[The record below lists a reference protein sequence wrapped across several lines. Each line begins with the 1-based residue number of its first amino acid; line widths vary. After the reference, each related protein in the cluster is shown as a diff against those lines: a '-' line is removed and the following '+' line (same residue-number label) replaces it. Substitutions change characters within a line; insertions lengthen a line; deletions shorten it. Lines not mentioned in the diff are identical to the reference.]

1 MKKNIFIILSV
12 CLGFTLQLQAQQD
25 TSLRERLAKRQQA
38 QEQQTA
44 GVPQLS
50 VRAAQMNQELTQ
62 DLSNATWIR
71 EVYRYLDLNKGT
83 NAALYNPVQPIGDRM
98 NLYTMIFKLMANG
111 NLTGY
116 KYLDGREV
124 FTSEFREDFKDVL
137 ERLEIPFQQNGNI
150 FTVNEYDIPSN
161 EVQGYYIKEVWYF
174 DQKQSVVDTKIIAIC
189 PVVFRQDDF
198 GIGAERYPQFWIPY
212 EDIRPY
218 AARMPIMT
226 SDKNNI
232 MDKTIDDFFR
242 LHLFDGEIYKTT
254 NMENKILAE
263 KYKTPEALKQAQ
275 EEIEG
280 ELRTFDQRLWITNDS
295 TYIKPG
301 ENNKKGNKGDKK
313 VKQDKSSSVV
323 YSARDRRK

>member
-1 MKKNIFIILSV
+1 MKRVIFIILSV
-12 CLGFTLQLQAQQD
+12 CLGVTVQLHAQEPEG
-25 TSLRERLAKRQQA
+25 SLRERLARK
-38 QEQQTA
+38 QQTNDQQQA

-50 VRAAQMNQELTQ
+50 VRAGQMNVELTQ
-62 DLSNATWIR
+62 DVSNATWMR
-71 EVYRYLDLNKGT
+71 EVYRYLDLNKGV

-161 EVQGYYIKEVWYF
+161 EVLGYYVKEVWYF
-174 DQKQSVVDTKIIAIC
+174 DQKQSVVDVKTIAIC

-263 KYKTPEALKQAQ
+263 KYKTPEGLKQAQ
-275 EEIEG
+275 EEIEK
-280 ELRTFDQRLWITNDS
+280 ELSAFDYNLWVTNDS
-295 TYIKPG
+295 TYIKPD
-301 ENNKKGNKGDKK
+301 EKSKKSKKKGDNSGG
-313 VKQDKSSSVV
+313 SSVV

>member
-1 MKKNIFIILSV
+1 MKKTIFIIISII
-12 CLGFTLQLQAQQD
+12 LGFALQLHAQQEG
-25 TSLRERLAKRQQA
+25 SLRERLARKQQA
-38 QEQQTA
+38 EEQQKA

-50 VRAAQMNQELTQ
+50 VRAEMMNIEQTQ
-62 DLSNATWIR
+62 DLTNATWMR
-71 EVYRYLDLNKGT
+71 EIYRYLDLNKGK

-98 NLYTMIFKLMANG
+98 NLYTMIFKLMASG

-116 KYLDGREV
+116 KFEREV
-124 FTSEFREDFKDVL
+124 FTNEFKENFKDVL
-137 ERLEIPFQQNGNI
+137 ERLEIPFEQNGDV
-150 FTVNEYDIPSN
+150 FTVTEYDIPSN
-161 EVQGYYIKEVWYF
+161 EVQGYYVKEVWYF

-189 PVVFRQDDF
+189 PVVSRQDDF
-198 GIGAERYPQFWIPY
+198 GIGAERYPQFWILY

-242 LHLFDGEIYKTT
+242 LHLFDGEIYKAA

-275 EEIEG
+275 EEIEQ
-280 ELRTFDQRLWITNDS
+280 ELKAFDQKLWIMNDS

-301 ENNKKGNKGDKK
+301 ENDKKGKKKENKGS
-313 VKQDKSSSVV
+313 KSSSTV

>member
-1 MKKNIFIILSV
+1 MKKTIFIILAI
-12 CLGFTLQLQAQQD
+12 CLGSALHLQAQQD
-25 TSLRERLAKRQQA
+25 TTLRERLAKRQQA
-38 QEQQTA
+38 QEGQKA
-44 GVPQLS
+44 GLPELS
-50 VRAAQMNQELTQ
+50 VRAAKMNEELTQ
-62 DLSNATWIR
+62 DLSKATWVR
-71 EVYRYLDLNKGT
+71 EVYRYLDLNKGK

-98 NLYTMIFKLMANG
+98 NLYTMIFRLMSNG

-137 ERLEIPFQQNGNI
+137 ERLDIPFQQNGNV
-150 FTVNEYDIPSN
+150 FTVNDYDIPSN

-189 PVVFRQDDF
+189 PVIFRQDDF
-198 GIGAERYPQFWIPY
+198 GIGADRYPQFWVPY

-218 AARMPIMT
+218 AARMPIIT

-242 LHLFDGEIYKTT
+242 LHLFEGEIYKTT

-263 KYKTPEALKQAQ
+263 KYRTPETLKQAQ
-275 EEIEG
+275 EEIET
-280 ELRTFDQRLWITNDS
+280 ELKAFDQKLWIMNDS
-295 TYIKPG
+295 TYVKPG
-301 ENNKKGNKGDKK
+301 TKDKKGDKK
-313 VKQDKSSSVV
+313 AKKDKSSSVV

>member
-1 MKKNIFIILSV
+1 MKRTIFIILSI
-12 CLGFTLQLQAQQD
+12 CLGFVLQVHAQQQEG
-25 TSLRERLAKRQQA
+25 TLRERLARKQQE
-38 QEQQTA
+38 QEQQQSS
-44 GVPQLS
+44 VPQLS
-50 VRAAQMNQELTQ
+50 VRAGQMNVEMTQ
-62 DLSNATWIR
+62 DVSNATWMR
-71 EVYRYLDLNKGT
+71 EIYRELDLSKGV
-83 NAALYNPVQPIGDRM
+83 NAALYYPVQPVGDRM
-98 NLYTMIFKLMANG
+98 NLYTMIFKLMASG

-161 EVQGYYIKEVWYF
+161 EVMSYYVKEAWYF
-174 DQKQSVVDTKIIAIC
+174 DQQQSVVDVKIIAIC
-189 PVVFRQDDF
+189 PVIFRQDDF

-212 EDIRPY
+212 ENIRPY
-218 AARMPIMT
+218 AARMHIMT

-263 KYKTPEALKQAQ
+263 KYKTPEGLKQAR
-275 EEIEG
+275 EEIEN
-280 ELRTFDQRLWITNDS
+280 ELEAFDKNLWVTNDS
-295 TYIKPG
+295 TYVKPE
-301 ENNKKGNKGDKK
+301 ENNKKSKKKGKDTG
-313 VKQDKSSSVV
+313 SSSVV